1 MGLIDEKPMGIP
13 YGIWVLIF
21 CLSFTALSRV
31 TWIPKLLY
39 KNIEIETFI
48 GFLTDMVI
56 AGISLFIIYG
66 LVKARRWAW
75 FLLLSFIIVDVATA
89 FALSA
94 ELGNVIP
101 AFKMIFSIAV
111 FVYLFQPGVKAYF
124 EKA

>member
-48 GFLTDMVI
+48 GFLTDN
-56 AGISLFIIYG
+56 GHSWNISFHHIWVG
-66 LVKARRWAW
+66 
-75 FLLLSFIIVDVATA
+75 
-89 FALSA
+89 
-94 ELGNVIP
+94 
-101 AFKMIFSIAV
+101 
-111 FVYLFQPGVKAYF
+111 
-124 EKA
+124 